1 MIIALTARDWEWNE
15 HYLYDVREMP
25 DMKDLNH
32 MWKVAYLNAKLKI
45 RSGIRTEPNSDEILK
60 EMVKILK
67 ENNIYPLKILD
78 YDVDSKQ
85 TRETESL

>member
-67 ENNIYPLKILD
+67 
-78 YDVDSKQ
+78 
-85 TRETESL
+85 RE

>member
-1 MIIALTARDWEWNE
+1 MIITLTARDWEWNE